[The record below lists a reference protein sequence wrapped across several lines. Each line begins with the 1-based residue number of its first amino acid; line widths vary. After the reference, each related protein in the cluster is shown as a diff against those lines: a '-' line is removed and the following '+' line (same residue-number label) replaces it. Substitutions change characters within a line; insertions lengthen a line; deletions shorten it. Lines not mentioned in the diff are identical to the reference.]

1 MHTCVLLYRYKDMIE
16 NNINVIIIIIIIII
30 EIIITW
36 REVKEKNENR
46 K

>member
-1 MHTCVLLYRYKDMIE
+1 MIE
-16 NNINVIIIIIIIII
+16 NNINVIIIIIIIFV

-36 REVKEKNENR
+36 RKVKEKNENR

>member
-16 NNINVIIIIIIIII
+16 NNINVIIIIIIII